1 MYAICNTTQDD
12 VLNHVKEM
20 KKKGYTFRIIQVGQ
34 RLHRNLD
41 TNRNEVPDTAHHRT
55 DKYDVNINTRTLHK
69 KDCKVTEHADIMSLV
84 GASIVNAH
92 STGLNLCKV
101 CMS

>member
-20 KKKGYTFRIIQVGQ
+20 VKKKYQFRIIQVGQ
-34 RLHRNLD
+34 KLHRNLD
-41 TNRNEVPDTAHHRT
+41 NNRNEVPATADHRT
-55 DKYDVNINTRTLHK
+55 DKYEVNLATRTLHK
-69 KDCKVTEHADIMSLV
+69 KGCKVTERADIMNLV

-101 CMS
+101 CTP